1 MGMQPIRARVRPTVT
16 ALQPADRRYATGGVG
31 DALANAAG
39 QALQDQQQRQQVRD
53 TVADIDARVAQ
64 RELKLKQQATV
75 TDGLAR
81 WAKLRTDLEVW
92 EAEQRAN
99 APVAGTGYREA
110 VATRAQEQ
118 LTEFRASL
126 GNDPEV
132 NERFAPLLAEWEA
145 GFTGKAQ
152 LFEVAKRSEF
162 MRDNVAAWQDAT
174 ANRLRREPTPENYT
188 SALKEAGALIAG
200 LEGMDGNAKAKVTRE
215 IASNLSL
222 AQFDGLIS
230 AGQREQA
237 QALIDT
243 GKFDGILDD
252 RGMERLRDQLRLE
265 SERAARAADRA
276 QAEAEREAGEQLDL
290 IMAKAKDGL
299 ATEAELRTG
308 EQLAR
313 QTGKPVDSYDI
324 AKLRVENTTAQE
336 LRNASLPQIGTAIAA
351 TQARIAKAGNK
362 ANPSDIIA
370 LQAMQDIRDK
380 KRKEAGVQFKD
391 MLAQGPQ
398 GRMAVLQQL
407 DQYDEETRFSV
418 ANEAEQGLGY
428 VALLGPALR
437 PLAVEGREVRKQQP
451 DLAPKAKITP
461 QMRAATGRVGRRL
474 GSEYGPVMETA
485 SDIYAAWANQRGQT
499 EFNAKIF
506 DDIVSGVLGASRRA
520 DGKMQGGLGSYRGE
534 KVLLPPHLTNA
545 EFAATIARSPFTNA
559 RYGNGKPADKSFIV
573 NSMVPEQVDELD
585 GGRTVYRFV
594 DNTGG
599 TLRNPQGGE
608 YRLIVEKTR

>member
-16 ALQPADRRYATGGVG
+16 ALEPADRRFATSGVG

-39 QALQDQQQRQQVRD
+39 QMLQDRQQRQQVQD
-53 TVADIDARVAQ
+53 TVADIDARIAQ

-81 WAKLRTDLEVW
+81 WAKLRTDMEVW
-92 EAEQRAN
+92 EAERRAN
-99 APVAGTGYREA
+99 APAAGTGYREE
-110 VATRAQEQ
+110 VAARAQQQ
-118 LTEFRASL
+118 LSEFRATL

-132 NERFAPLLAEWEA
+132 NERFAPVLAEWEA
-145 GFTGKAQ
+145 SFTGKAQ
-152 LFEVAKRSEF
+152 LFESAKRSEF
-162 MRDNVAAWQDAT
+162 MRDNVATWQNET
-174 ANRLRREPTPENYT
+174 ANRLRGEPSPENYT
-188 SALKEAGALIAG
+188 NALKEAGTLIAG
-200 LEGMDGNAKAKVTRE
+200 LEGMDGNAKLEVQRE

-222 AQFDGLIS
+222 AMFDGLIG

-237 QALIDT
+237 QAMIDT
-243 GKFDGILDD
+243 GKFNGILDAK
-252 RGMERLRDQLRLE
+252 GMDRLRDQLRLE
-265 SERAARAADRA
+265 SERAARAAERA
-276 QAEAEREAGEQLDL
+276 QADAEREAGEQLDL
-290 IMAKAKDGL
+290 IMAKAKDGV
-299 ATEAELRTG
+299 ATEAELRAG

-336 LRNASLPQIGTAIAA
+336 LRNATLPQIGTAIASV
-351 TQARIAKAGNK
+351 QARIAKAGSK

-407 DQYDEETRFSV
+407 DQYDEETRFAV
-418 ANEAEQGLGY
+418 ANEAEAGLGY
-428 VALLGPALR
+428 TALLGPALR

-451 DLAPKAKITP
+451 DLAPKTKIET

-474 GSEYGPVMETA
+474 RSEYGPTMETA
-485 SDIYAAWANQRGQT
+485 ANIYAAWAAQRGQT
-499 EFNAKIF
+499 EFNAAVF
-506 DDIVSGVLGASRRA
+506 DDIVSGVLGARRRA

-545 EFAATIARSPFTNA
+545 EFAATINKYHFSDA
-559 RYGNGKPADKSFIV
+559 RYGNGKPADKEFIV
-573 NSMVPEQVDELD
+573 NSMVPELVDELD

-594 DNTGG
+594 DNTGSY
-599 TLRNPQGGE
+599 LRNPQGGE
-608 YRLIVEKTR
+608 YRLIVKKTR